1 MADINFSSPL
11 ADPDSRAAEAASAA
25 PRAGDLRWDI
35 IELLFFA
42 YRDFVGD
49 ADHELE
55 AFGFGRAHHRVM
67 HFVHRYPGL
76 KVADLLDVL
85 RITKQ
90 SLGRVLKQLLD
101 EGYIVQKTGNN
112 DRRQRLLFATA
123 KGEALVAK
131 LAGLQTDRIN
141 RALRDI
147 EPGRRRGGPAVPA
160 RDDRSRRS
168 RQGAGDDLRHRAN
181 RKGKGIDRGPG
192 CNPRTNA
199 AATGRRRAASAA
211 GRRRPPHPRSAVALS
226 VRRRLPRHHRD
237 ERQGRPRQAARP
249 AFRPADPRRD
259 DARRNRLRSRP
270 LHPHLVVGADHHAD
284 GAPRGGKPDRGPAD
298 RRRRLRRQA
307 VRAARTGAA
316 DRQYPQ
322 AHRAA
327 AGRDAGADRV
337 RALRLSSGARRI
349 APGRGG
355 HPSHRPRARHAAHS
369 GAWRAARPCRAAR

>member
-1 MADINFSSPL
+1 MADINFSDPSSDTASVSTEGRSP
-11 ADPDSRAAEAASAA
+11 ARGTA
-25 PRAGDLRWDI
+25 DLRWDI

-55 AFGFGRAHHRVM
+55 VFGFGRAHHRVL

-147 EPGRRRGGPAVPA
+147 AP
-160 RDDRSRRS
+160 D
-168 RQGAGDDLRHRAN
+168 
-181 RKGKGIDRGPG
+181 
-192 CNPRTNA
+192 A
-199 AATGRRRAASAA
+199 A
-211 GRRRPPHPRSAVALS
+211 
-226 VRRRLPRHHRD
+226 D
-237 ERQGRPRQAARP
+237 
-249 AFRPADPRRD
+249 
-259 DARRNRLRSRP
+259 
-270 LHPHLVVGADHHAD
+270 
-284 GAPRGGKPDRGPAD
+284 
-298 RRRRLRRQA
+298 A
-307 VRAARTGAA
+307 VR
-316 DRQYPQ
+316 QFL
-322 AHRAA
+322 RAMI
-327 AGRDAGADRV
+327 DHDDPDKV
-337 RALRLSSGARRI
+337 LQTILK
-349 APGRGG
+349 PGNTT
-355 HPSHRPRARHAAHS
+355 AKE
-369 GAWRAARPCRAAR
+369 